1 MGTKANRKFVKD
13 EEGISAVIAMILIVA
28 ITVGLVAV
36 AYAWVNGLIPM
47 GATAAKQM
55 GTTYDGTIA
64 TNNVTFSVA
73 SADVGI
79 FWTNINATAKNEA
92 TGIVSYVTDYL
103 SHSPSGETEVK
114 VGQTVYI
121 DCPDSWSGVYT
132 FRFLYDGNL
141 IWMSNE
147 VSL

>member
-1 MGTKANRKFVKD
+1 MGMKANRKFVED
-13 EEGISAVIAMILIVA
+13 EEGISAVIALILIVA

-36 AYAWVNGLIPM
+36 AYAWVHGFIPT
-47 GATAAKQM
+47 GSTAAKQM
-55 GTTYDGTIA
+55 EAIYDSTIA
-64 TNNVTFSVA
+64 TNKVTFSVA

-79 FWTNINATAKNEA
+79 FWTDINATAKNEA
-92 TGIVSYVTDYL
+92 TGIVSYVTANL

>member
-1 MGTKANRKFVKD
+1 MRKKANRKFVKD
-13 EEGISAVIAMILIVA
+13 KEGISAVIALILIVA
-28 ITVGLVAV
+28 ITVALVAV
-36 AYAWVNGLIPM
+36 AWAWVHGFIPM

-55 GTTYDGTIA
+55 EATYDSTIA

-79 FWTNINATAKNEA
+79 FWTNINATATNKA
-92 TGIVSYVTDYL
+92 TGIVSYVTDNV

-141 IWMSNE
+141 IWMSSE
-147 VSL
+147 ISI